1 MLSTD
6 IASGTL
12 IDDKS
17 FDISSYTKI
26 FHYKIAILKT
36 CKPVKIAVIHCVNF
50 LTAVSMH
57 FSSHLMHTV
66 GHKMELSKPTNV
78 TALWTN
84 FLLLKVYF
92 FYFWH
97 LMRVLFA
104 YSAF

>member
-26 FHYKIAILKT
+26 FYYKIAILKT

-50 LTAVSMH
+50 LTAFSMH
-57 FSSHLMHTV
+57 FSSHIIHAV
-66 GHKMELSKPTNV
+66 DHKMEQSKPINV
-78 TALWTN
+78 TVSWTN

-92 FYFWH
+92 FSFGT
-97 LMRVLFA
+97 
-104 YSAF
+104 

>member
-26 FHYKIAILKT
+26 FHYKTAILKT
-36 CKPVKIAVIHCVNF
+36 CKSVKISVIHCVNF

-57 FSSHLMHTV
+57 FSSHAV
-66 GHKMELSKPTNV
+66 DHKMELSKPTNV
-78 TALWTN
+78 IASWTN

-92 FYFWH
+92 FTFGT
-97 LMRVLFA
+97 
-104 YSAF
+104 